1 MTKRDLPSIGLVFC
15 TYDTAYF
22 HNGRHIKYMSFR
34 QGRHLTNL
42 ILLGN
47 DLGCPITIFET
58 NYPEYESEVTLVLLL
73 CFFFLIAEES

>member
-1 MTKRDLPSIGLVFC
+1 
-15 TYDTAYF
+15 
-22 HNGRHIKYMSFR
+22 MSFR

-42 ILLGN
+42 ILLRN

-73 CFFFLIAEES
+73 CFFYLLRRNHKGAVVKVKDKIRLDVYPENLIL